1 MSRAS
6 GLVLSLAAL
15 ISWQIREIATVLRHW
30 DPSEDGIDAS
40 LLPHMSPMGWDN
52 IVLSGE

>member
-1 MSRAS
+1 MRLPLGPMAAFTRIF
-6 GLVLSLAAL
+6 VLSL
-15 ISWQIREIATVLRHW
+15 LRHW